1 MRDTAYLR
9 IGLDA
14 RYTEKKKVCCVRLTS
29 LTWSIFNRS
38 PVSIPLIRRH
48 FNVRGSIESS
58 RMLGDVL
65 SPESTVTSLLSSSG
79 HLKSSLRPP
88 EHNTTFRYRDKNY
101 DSASAV
107 LDAYI
112 EDFEMSHH
120 NGRLVLPHSPPST
133 PKRLRVNTLRNKD
146 VLRESLTDRE
156 LDFLNLP
163 ISSLCHRDN
172 RDRLSMTT
180 DELLSIPYDGSM
192 PVTHTSA
199 FLQGLL
205 SQSGPCKPCC
215 SSSRPGYRVCAGL
228 SNSYATPQLNH
239 HYPHLIRT
247 PRSSRGRP
255 DAVQFKKPDDIF
267 SVSSFKFAHRASGSE
282 WANLS
287 SSLHLPHWFSSN
299 KADTDSSGMSR
310 GPDLRHP
317 AWLQCCDL
325 SEPLPSPES
334 ELWDGHGP
342 RIGAPSWVAELE
354 DDDPDQKGSQDD
366 SQQSLRDLRLQFA
379 EQISQLAAERK
390 SSDIMETLSRD
401 NRIESLI
408 QKADQVLNSLSQ
420 SSAREHS
427 PTDSVSPKNTEE
439 LLLSSSSHRPLNS
452 LDSTAAE
459 GVTEALTDRGTQTT
473 GSSLHGNTVWK
484 QPGPVEALKQ
494 MLFRLQAVES
504 ELHRQQQASVA
515 PTVSDR
521 LQTVKTPITQ
531 TAEGESELERVS
543 GGQSLQRALH
553 HLSRLKLLVEE
564 PREKH
569 KEEEKDD
576 DEGHYSSTSAEGLNC
591 TQQKPSCN

>member
-1 MRDTAYLR
+1 MTQRVKNLEGSEYFPYPLYVLFVVV
-9 IGLDA
+9 GL
-14 RYTEKKKVCCVRLTS
+14 
-29 LTWSIFNRS
+29 
-38 PVSIPLIRRH
+38 
-48 FNVRGSIESS
+48 GSIESS

-88 EHNTTFRYRDKNY
+88 EHNTTFRYRDKVV
-101 DSASAV
+101 SASSGSSV
-107 LDAYI
+107 
-112 EDFEMSHH
+112 
-120 NGRLVLPHSPPST
+120 
-133 PKRLRVNTLRNKD
+133 

-199 FLQGLL
+199 FLQG
-205 SQSGPCKPCC
+205 
-215 SSSRPGYRVCAGL
+215 
-228 SNSYATPQLNH
+228 
-239 HYPHLIRT
+239 
-247 PRSSRGRP
+247 RP

-267 SVSSFKFAHRASGSE
+267 SVSSFKVTVTHMCSLRSSCCVFGSETVEVSIIAQCVCQFAHRASGSE

-334 ELWDGHGP
+334 ELWDGHGITLTARHHSSVP
-342 RIGAPSWVAELE
+342 IITYCMVLHVTQSMSFMQTGSCLPSVDHTTAYVFVMCL
-354 DDDPDQKGSQDD
+354 
-366 SQQSLRDLRLQFA
+366 
-379 EQISQLAAERK
+379 
-390 SSDIMETLSRD
+390 LSD

-420 SSAREHS
+420 SSARE
-427 PTDSVSPKNTEE
+427 PTSVCCVS
-439 LLLSSSSHRPLNS
+439 
-452 LDSTAAE
+452 
-459 GVTEALTDRGTQTT
+459 QTT

-521 LQTVKTPITQ
+521 LQT
-531 TAEGESELERVS
+531 TAEGESELER
-543 GGQSLQRALH
+543 
-553 HLSRLKLLVEE
+553 SRITYIWFL
-564 PREKH
+564 
-569 KEEEKDD
+569 
-576 DEGHYSSTSAEGLNC
+576 TSVLA
-591 TQQKPSCN
+591 SDYVD